1 MLPDIVRDFIKDIE
15 KECGI
20 IPSDLHITRKAC
32 ALVAISNGKVIK
44 IQNPRVHHCPLFTKL
59 FDHEA
64 INKKSVED
72 KFARQTIEWGM
83 FTCNRKVCDEKIV
96 VPFGAS
102 EMLMYALKRHNIDAA
117 VTACDGAGTVVTS
130 NPEIV
135 QGIGAYMNG
144 LFYTSPVKEVI
155 KRIEENNGYVLSPGD
170 AEINQLDG
178 VKMAVEM
185 GFKNIAVTVR
195 GDEREVIMELR
206 NLESDLNSRIST
218 VDESGNNLNDK
229 QVRIVILAICNTGI
243 DKGAAK
249 TIKEYADLAWACAS
263 RHVREI
269 VGPESILQVGMKIPV
284 FILSKSGLD
293 FISSYSSD
301 ELLREKLKDVDKK
314 HYITSN
320 KYKEDSIKLNMGKFS
335 VFLYETPSL
344 PLSTADEPAPLI

>member
-1 MLPDIVRDFIKDIE
+1 MLPDKVADFIKDLE
-15 KECGI
+15 KENGI
-20 IPSDLHITRKAC
+20 LPADLHITRKAC
-32 ALVAISNGKVIK
+32 ALVAISNGEVIK

-64 INKKSVED
+64 IDKKSIKD
-72 KFARQTIEWGM
+72 KFARHTIEWGM
-83 FTCNRKVCDEKIV
+83 FTCDRKVCDEKIV

-102 EMLMYALKRHNIDAA
+102 EMLMYALKRNNIDVA
-117 VTACDGAGTVVTS
+117 VTACDGAGTVITS

-155 KRIEENNGYVLSPGD
+155 ERIKGNNGYILSPED
-170 AEINQLDG
+170 AEINQFEG
-178 VKMAVEM
+178 VKKAVEM
-185 GFKNIAVTVR
+185 GFKNIAVTIR
-195 GDEREVIMELR
+195 GDENEVIGETRKLK
-206 NLESDLNSRIST
+206 DTI
-218 VDESGNNLNDK
+218 NNG

-243 DKGAAK
+243 DRNSAEV
-249 TIKEYADLAWACAS
+249 IRDCADLAWACAS
-263 RHVREI
+263 SHVREI

-284 FILSKSGLD
+284 FVLSKSGLD

-301 ELLREKLKDVDKK
+301 AFLKEKLKDVDKK

-320 KYKEDSIKLNMGKFS
+320 KYEENSIKLNMGKFS

-344 PLSTADEPAPLI
+344 PLSTADEPQPLI

>member
-1 MLPDIVRDFIKDIE
+1 MLPDKVRNFIKEIE

-20 IPSDLHITRKAC
+20 LPSDLHITRKAC

-44 IQNPRVHHCPLFTKL
+44 VEEPRVHYCPLFTKL

-64 INKKSVED
+64 IDEKSIED
-72 KFARQTIEWGM
+72 KFARQTIECGM
-83 FTCNRKVCDEKIV
+83 FTCSRKVCDEKIV

-117 VTACDGAGTVVTS
+117 VTVCDGAGTVITS

-144 LFYTSPVKEVI
+144 LFYTTPVKEVM
-155 KRIEENNGYVLSPGD
+155 KRIEENNGYVLSPTD
-170 AEINQLDG
+170 AMISQFAG
-178 VKMAVEM
+178 VKRAIEM

-195 GDEREVIMELR
+195 GDEQEIIRKIKKFDDTINNKV
-206 NLESDLNSRIST
+206 ST
-218 VDESGNNLNDK
+218 KRTTGEIKKGKIRV
-229 QVRIVILAICNTGI
+229 VILAICNTGI
-243 DKGAAK
+243 DSGSAEV
-249 TIKEYADLAWACAS
+249 IRDCADLAWACAS
-263 RHVREI
+263 NRVREI

-284 FILSKSGLD
+284 FVLSKSGLD

-301 ELLREKLKDVDKK
+301 ELLKEELKDADKK

-320 KYKEDSIKLNMGKFS
+320 KYKENSMKLNMGKFS
-335 VFLYETPSL
+335 VYFYETPSL
-344 PLSTADEPAPLI
+344 PISTADEPEPLI